1 MRLAF
6 LLPLLLSLP
15 VVLPAQEVKTVT
27 PAGVKEILSE
37 PVMRMGPKNADV
49 IVVEYFDY
57 NCPFCK
63 KLVPELRALLAQ
75 DRKIALVYKDWPIL
89 GEMSVHAARDA
100 VAAQWQGKYLL
111 AHDALLAGPRLT
123 SEGQIDD
130 LLRSAGVNIDTLKRD
145 LDAHRAELDAWFERI
160 DVETR
165 ALGLQGTPGIMV
177 GRQFV
182 GGIAGVEDLK
192 KLVAAARQAP

>member
-1 MRLAF
+1 MRPVF
-6 LLPLLLSLP
+6 LLFFLLCLP
-15 VVLPAQEVKTVT
+15 AVLPAQEVKTVT

-37 PVMRMGPKNADV
+37 PVTRIGPKQADV
-49 IVVEYFDY
+49 TIVEYFDY
-57 NCPFCK
+57 NCPYCK

-75 DRKIALVYKDWPIL
+75 DHKIALVYKDWPIL
-89 GEMSVHAARDA
+89 GEMSVYAARDA

-123 SEGQIDD
+123 SESQIDD
-130 LLRSAGVNIDTLKRD
+130 LLRNAGVNMDTLKRD
-145 LDAHRAELDAWFERI
+145 LDTHRAELDAWFERI

-165 ALGLQGTPGIMV
+165 ALGLQGTPGLIV
-177 GRQFV
+177 GRQFI
-182 GGIAGVEDLK
+182 GGIVGAEDLK